1 MKRKASK
8 TELEGDLGVFFFGF
22 LLLGIILGGGVL
34 VLLVLGN
41 KVVHVRF
48 GLGELHLVHTFAG
61 VPVKEGLSS
70 EHGGE
75 LLGHTLEK
83 LLDGSGVSNECT
95 GHLESS
101 WWDVAN
107 GGLDVVW
114 DPLDK
119 VRRVL
124 VLDVEHLLVNFL
136 HGHTSSEDGGNSQV
150 STVTWIAGGHHVLGV
165 EHLLGEFWDGQC
177 SVLLGSTGGQWRE
190 PWDEEMKT
198 WEWHHVDG
206 ELSEIGVKLTWESE
220 ASGNTRHG
228 GGDQVVQVTVCWGG
242 ELEGSEANVVKGF
255 VVNAVCLVSVL
266 NQLVNRKGGV
276 VWLDDGVGNFWRWH
290 DGECVHDSV
299 WVFFSDLGD
308 QKCSEAGTGTATEGV
323 CELETLEA
331 IAAFRFLSDDIEHRV
346 DEFGTFSVM
355 TLGPVVTGTRLSE
368 DKVIWTEDLAEWT
381 RSDRVHGTRFKINK
395 DSSWDVFTASGFVVV
410 DVDSLQLEVGV
421 TVVCTSRV
429 NTMFIGDDLPEL
441 GTDLVTALAGL
452 DVNNFSARIK
462 GDGASTV

>member
-1 MKRKASK
+1 VKR
-8 TELEGDLGVFFFGF
+8 LGVFFFGF

-34 VLLVLGN
+34 VLLVLGD

-48 GLGELHLVHTFAG
+48 GFGEFHLVHAFAS

-70 EHGGE
+70 EHSGE
-75 LLGHTLEK
+75 LLGHTLEE
-83 LLDGSGVSNECT
+83 LLDGGGVTNEGT
-95 GHLESS
+95 GHLEAS

-107 GGLDVVW
+107 GSLDVVW
-114 DPLDK
+114 DPFDE

-150 STVTWIAGGHHVLGV
+150 STVTWVACGHHVLGV
-165 EHLLGEFWDGQC
+165 EHLLGQLWDGQGT
-177 SVLLGSTGGQWRE
+177 VLLGSSGGQWSE
-190 PWDEEMKT
+190 TWDEEMET
-198 WEWHHVDG
+198 WEWNHVDG
-206 ELSEIGVKLTWESE
+206 ELSEIGVELTRESE
-220 ASGNTRHG
+220 ASGHTRHG

-242 ELEGSEANVVKGF
+242 ELEGSEANVVEGF
-255 VVNAVCLVSVL
+255 VVNAVCLVGVFD
-266 NQLVNRKGGV
+266 QLVDGEGGV
-276 VWLDDGVGNFWRWH
+276 VWFDDGVGHLWRW
-290 DGECVHDSV
+290 DNGEGVHDSV
-299 WVFFSDLGD
+299 WVFLSDLGD
-308 QKCSEAGTGTATEGV
+308 QKCTEARAGAATEGV

-331 IAAFRFLSDDIEHRV
+331 IAAFGFLSDDIEDRV
-346 DEFGTFSVM
+346 DEFGTFCVM

-381 RSDRVHGTRFKINK
+381 RSDGVHGTWFKI
-395 DSSWDVFTASGFVVV
+395 DQDGSWHVLAAGGFVVV

-421 TVVCTSRV
+421 TVVSTSRV

-452 DVNNFSARIK
+452 DVNNFSHV
-462 GDGASTV
+462 G